1 MGSALL
7 FTFSAFGIIVL
18 MKLHLAFNVEC
29 CFIVFLLPQKCLDYL
44 KLSVYYVFTVKWL
57 VYAEL
62 GILEYVQ
69 LLMTWCSG
77 KFCLTEIL

>member
-29 CFIVFLLPQKCLDYL
+29 GFIVFLLPQKCLDYL

-77 KFCLTEIL
+77 KFCLN